1 VPSTPRPDLSLFVDI
16 LQTLE
21 EIGAPYVIIGAFA
34 GTVYGINRTTYDIDI
49 VVDLTDEHVNRLVA
63 HYPPPRYYADPEQV
77 RSSLRQG
84 IMFNIIDGSRGEKA
98 DLMPVARRPEYR
110 HVLANRVRQPVVV
123 PEAPPFDAW
132 CARPE
137 DVIIGKLKAWAE
149 SGHRRHETDIY
160 EILVFHYLSAD
171 PSTWIDMEAVDLAA
185 SQLGSSAVDLWNQ
198 ARQAARLEADRQDDL
213 RATSEVF

>member
-1 VPSTPRPDLSLFVDI
+1 MASKPGPDLSFFVDI
-16 LQTLE
+16 LHTLE

-49 VVDLTDEHVNRLVA
+49 VVDLNEEHIQRLVS
-63 HYPPPRYYADPEQV
+63 HYPLPRYYADPEQM

-84 IMFNIIDGSRGEKA
+84 IMFNIIDGTRGEKA
-98 DLMPVARRPEYR
+98 DLMPVARHPEYR
-110 HVLANRVRQPVVV
+110 HVLANRMRQPIVV
-123 PEAPPFDAW
+123 PGAEPFDAW

-160 EILVFHYLSAD
+160 DMLVFNHLSTD
-171 PSTWIDMEAVDLAA
+171 PSAWIDLAPVDAAAAELGENVVALWNTAKLAA
-185 SQLGSSAVDLWNQ
+185 QTEAE
-198 ARQAARLEADRQDDL
+198 RQRGR
-213 RATSEVF
+213 